1 MNVSGGQ
8 MARWPD
14 YQVARCSHPSLAPTV
29 HFGAGQ
35 LWAYLGIFG
44 KDIVAHTLS
53 FSSWHLWRLVL
64 KKGFRDIFCFLSFG
78 QNFQWRKHQK
88 MSTTEQESVSDWLW
102 RKRCFWW
109 TVSSGDKV
117 TKPNF
122 VESKYGRGVLLAFG
136 WGWVCL
142 VSSLREGV
150 PA

>member
-53 FSSWHLWRLVL
+53 EPFHPDTC
-64 KKGFRDIFCFLSFG
+64 RDWF
-78 QNFQWRKHQK
+78 
-88 MSTTEQESVSDWLW
+88 
-102 RKRCFWW
+102 
-109 TVSSGDKV
+109 
-117 TKPNF
+117 
-122 VESKYGRGVLLAFG
+122 
-136 WGWVCL
+136 
-142 VSSLREGV
+142 
-150 PA
+150 